1 MQQSPRLLE
10 QRSYDADM
18 SPPVPTD
25 VTDYKDLTPTDTG
38 IDCVSHD
45 VT

>member
-1 MQQSPRLLE
+1 MQKHPRLLE
-10 QRSYDADM
+10 QRSHDVDM

-25 VTDYKDLTPTDTG
+25 VTDCKDLTPGNNG